1 MHIDLRLQ
9 VAINLISSAN
19 KVQRGDRGM
28 MAYLFRVYW
37 ASIDEALKSFTQ
49 NRIERFLNIEIQY
62 TICESESDAPLESI

>member
-1 MHIDLRLQ
+1 
-9 VAINLISSAN
+9 
-19 KVQRGDRGM
+19 
-28 MAYLFRVYW
+28 MAYLFCVYW